1 MLSVLSRII
10 DIAMV
15 GLGALIA
22 AAVHDG
28 SFVWL
33 SDMENVSLL
42 FNCLLVVVFFPALG
56 IYQSW
61 RGKPVY
67 DLLWR
72 VSAGWLI
79 VEGTG
84 ILISFS
90 LHRSD
95 QLSRLWLG
103 YWALATVVLLIVTK
117 AAVHGVLKG
126 LRREGYNQK
135 AVAIVGGSLYA
146 RFLIEQ
152 MRSRPE
158 AGFSPAVVFDE
169 PGGRRESDR
178 LEAAS
183 RAAAS
188 DANADTDADT
198 PNQPAELEDVPV
210 ERDFDSMVRR
220 VRVRGIRELWLALPI
235 SHERTIHRF
244 VMEFRNEFVNI
255 RFIPDVRSLSLF
267 NQPVV
272 DLLGVPAINLAAS
285 PITDLRVL
293 PKFVFDRLF
302 ALAALTALAPLMLV
316 IAVLVKLSSPGPV
329 FFRQKRKGIDGHQ
342 FEIYKFR
349 SMKVHAES
357 AGKVTQATRGD
368 PRITAVGAFLRRTS
382 LDELPQFINVLKGE
396 MSVVGPRPHA
406 LEHDDIYKDLVKG
419 YMHRYRIKPGITGW
433 AQINGYRGETDR
445 IEKMMGRVKLD
456 LYYMQHWTFWLDIKI
471 VVLTLWKGFVG
482 RNAY

>member
-22 AAVHDG
+22 AAVHNG
-28 SFVWL
+28 TFVWL
-33 SDMENVSLL
+33 NDMESISLL
-42 FNCLLVVVFFPALG
+42 FNCLLMVLFFPALG

-72 VSAGWLI
+72 VSGAWLI

-84 ILISFS
+84 ILMSFS

-95 QLSRLWLG
+95 LLSRLWLV
-103 YWALATVVLLIVTK
+103 YWAIATIVLLMVTK
-117 AAVHGVLKG
+117 ALVHGVLKG

-135 AVAIVGGSLYA
+135 AVAIVGGALYGS
-146 RFLIEQ
+146 FLIEQ

-158 AGFSPAVVFDE
+158 AGFSPVIVFDE

-178 LEAAS
+178 HEAPAV
-183 RAAAS
+183 AA
-188 DANADTDADT
+188 DL
-198 PNQPAELEDVPV
+198 PVELEGIPV
-210 ERDFDSMVRR
+210 ERDFDRMVRV
-220 VRVRGIRELWLALPI
+220 VRKRGIRELWLALPM

-285 PITDLRVL
+285 PITDVRVL
-293 PKFVFDRLF
+293 PKFVFDRMF
-302 ALAALTALAPLMLV
+302 ALAALAALSPLMLV
-316 IAVLVKLSSPGPV
+316 IAAMVKLSSPGPV
-329 FFRQKRKGIDGHQ
+329 FFRQKRKGIDGQQ

-349 SMKVHAES
+349 SMKVHAETT
-357 AGKVTQATRGD
+357 GKVTQATRGD
-368 PRITAVGAFLRRTS
+368 PRITAVGAFLRKTS

-471 VVLTLWKGFVG
+471 VVLTLYKGFAG

>member
-15 GLGALIA
+15 ALGAAIA
-22 AAVHDG
+22 AAVHSG
-28 SFVWL
+28 RVVWL
-33 SDMENVSLL
+33 DDMQSVSLA
-42 FNCLLVVVFFPALG
+42 FGCLLVVVFFPALG

-61 RGKPVY
+61 RGKALY
-67 DLLWR
+67 DLLSR
-72 VSAGWLI
+72 VAGGWLL
-79 VEGTG
+79 VEITG
-84 ILISFS
+84 VLISFS

-95 QLSRLWLG
+95 NLSRLWLM
-103 YWALATVVLLIVTK
+103 YWALATIVLLIVTK
-117 AAVHGVLKG
+117 MIVYSILRG
-126 LRREGYNQK
+126 LRREGFNQR
-135 AVAIVGGSLYA
+135 AVAIVGGAPYG

-158 AGFSPAVVFDE
+158 AGFSPVVVFDE
-169 PGGRRESDR
+169 
-178 LEAAS
+178 
-183 RAAAS
+183 
-188 DANADTDADT
+188 DATINHYEDPDAD
-198 PNQPAELEDVPV
+198 NAIDGVPV
-210 ERDFDSMVRR
+210 ERDYQRMIQLVRQR
-220 VRVRGIRELWLALPI
+220 AIRELWLALPI
-235 SHERTIHRF
+235 SKEKAIHRF
-244 VMEFRNEFVNI
+244 VMDLRNDFVNI
-255 RFIPDVRSLSLF
+255 RFIPDVRSLTLF
-267 NQPVV
+267 NQPMVE
-272 DLLGVPAINLAAS
+272 LLGVPAINLAAS

-293 PKFVFDRLF
+293 PKRVFDRLF

-316 IAVLVKLSSPGPV
+316 IALMVKLSSPGPV
-329 FFRQKRKGIDGHQ
+329 FFRQKRKGIDGNQ

-349 SMKVHAES
+349 SMKMHKEE
-357 AGKVTQATRGD
+357 AGKITQATRRD

-382 LDELPQFINVLKGE
+382 LDELPQFINVLRGE

-471 VVLTLWKGFVG
+471 VVLTLWKGFAG
-482 RNAY
+482 SNAY

>member
-15 GLGALIA
+15 ALGAAIA
-22 AAVHDG
+22 TAVHSG
-28 SFVWL
+28 KLVWL
-33 SDMENVSLL
+33 DDVQSVSLA
-42 FNCLLVVVFFPALG
+42 FDCLLVVVFFPALG

-61 RGKPVY
+61 RGKPLY
-67 DLLWR
+67 DLLCR
-72 VSAGWLI
+72 VAGGWVM
-79 VEGTG
+79 VEVTG

-95 QLSRLWLG
+95 SLSRLWLV
-103 YWALATVVLLIVTK
+103 YWAVATIVLLIVTK
-117 AAVHGVLKG
+117 VIVYSILRG
-126 LRREGYNQK
+126 LRREGFNQR
-135 AVAIVGGSLYA
+135 AVAIVGGAPYG

-152 MRSRPE
+152 MRTRPE
-158 AGFSPAVVFDE
+158 AGFSPVVVFDE
-169 PGGRRESDR
+169 DGTINPYEDPD
-178 LEAAS
+178 
-183 RAAAS
+183 AS
-188 DANADTDADT
+188 DLI
-198 PNQPAELEDVPV
+198 EGVPV
-210 ERDFDSMVRR
+210 ERDYGRMLQLVRQR
-220 VRVRGIRELWLALPI
+220 AIRELWLALPI
-235 SHERTIHRF
+235 SKEKAIHRF
-244 VMEFRNEFVNI
+244 VTDLKNDFVNI
-255 RFIPDVRSLSLF
+255 RFIPDVRSLTLF
-267 NQPVV
+267 NQPMV

-293 PKFVFDRLF
+293 PKRIFDRLF
-302 ALAALTALAPLMLV
+302 ALAALTALSPVMLV
-316 IAVLVKLSSPGPV
+316 IAVMVKASSPGPV
-329 FFRQKRKGIDGHQ
+329 FFRQKRKGIDGNQ

-349 SMKVHAES
+349 SMKMHKEE
-357 AGKVTQATRGD
+357 AGKITQATRRD

-382 LDELPQFINVLKGE
+382 LDELPQFINVLRGE

-482 RNAY
+482 NNAY

>member
-15 GLGALIA
+15 VFGATLA
-22 AAVHDG
+22 AAVHSG
-28 SFVWL
+28 KFVWL
-33 SDMENVSLL
+33 DDMQRVQLA
-42 FNCLLVVVFFPALG
+42 FDCLLVVVFFPALG

-61 RGKPVY
+61 RGKPLY
-67 DLLWR
+67 DLLCR
-72 VSAGWLI
+72 VAGGWAL
-79 VEGTG
+79 VEVIGV
-84 ILISFS
+84 LISFS
-90 LHRSD
+90 VHRSD
-95 QLSRLWLG
+95 SLSRLWLV
-103 YWALATVVLLIVTK
+103 YWALATIVLLGITKVIVYSI
-117 AAVHGVLKG
+117 LRG
-126 LRREGYNQK
+126 LRREGFNQR
-135 AVAIVGGSLYA
+135 AVAIVGGAPYG

-158 AGFSPAVVFDE
+158 AGFTPVAVFDE
-169 PGGRRESDR
+169 EGTINPYEDP
-178 LEAAS
+178 
-183 RAAAS
+183 
-188 DANADTDADT
+188 DAGDAI
-198 PNQPAELEDVPV
+198 EGVPV
-210 ERDFDSMVRR
+210 ERDYQRMLTLVRQR
-220 VRVRGIRELWLALPI
+220 QIRELWLALPI
-235 SHERTIHRF
+235 SKEKAIHRF
-244 VMEFRNEFVNI
+244 VMDLRNDFVNI
-255 RFIPDVRSLSLF
+255 RFIPDVRSLTLF
-267 NQPVV
+267 NQPMV

-293 PKFVFDRLF
+293 PKRIFDRMF
-302 ALAALTALAPLMLV
+302 AFAALTALAPVMLV
-316 IAVLVKLSSPGPV
+316 IAVLVKTTSPGPV

-349 SMKVHAES
+349 SMKLHKEE
-357 AGKVTQATRGD
+357 AGKITQATRRD

-382 LDELPQFINVLKGE
+382 LDELPQFINVLRGE

-471 VVLTLWKGFVG
+471 VVLTLWKGFAG
-482 RNAY
+482 SNAY

>member
-15 GLGALIA
+15 ALGAAIA
-22 AAVHDG
+22 TAVHSG
-28 SFVWL
+28 KLVWL
-33 SDMENVSLL
+33 DDVQSVSLA
-42 FNCLLVVVFFPALG
+42 FDCLLVVVFFPALG

-61 RGKPVY
+61 RGKPLY
-67 DLLWR
+67 DLLCR
-72 VSAGWLI
+72 VAGGWVM
-79 VEGTG
+79 VEITG

-95 QLSRLWLG
+95 SLSRLWLF
-103 YWALATVVLLIVTK
+103 YWAIATIVLLIVTK
-117 AAVHGVLKG
+117 VIVYSILRG
-126 LRREGYNQK
+126 LRREGFNQR
-135 AVAIVGGSLYA
+135 AVAIVGGAPYG

-158 AGFSPAVVFDE
+158 AGFSPVVLFDE
-169 PGGRRESDR
+169 EGTINPYEDPD
-178 LEAAS
+178 
-183 RAAAS
+183 AS
-188 DANADTDADT
+188 DVI
-198 PNQPAELEDVPV
+198 EGVPV
-210 ERDFDSMVRR
+210 ERDYSRMLQLVRQR
-220 VRVRGIRELWLALPI
+220 AIRELWLALPI
-235 SHERTIHRF
+235 SKEKAIHRF
-244 VMEFRNEFVNI
+244 VMDLKNDFVNI
-255 RFIPDVRSLSLF
+255 RFIPDVRSLTLF
-267 NQPVV
+267 NQPMV

-293 PKFVFDRLF
+293 PKRIFDRLF
-302 ALAALTALAPLMLV
+302 ALAALTALSPVMLV
-316 IAVLVKLSSPGPV
+316 IAVMVKVSSPGPV
-329 FFRQKRKGIDGHQ
+329 FFRQKRKGIDGNQ

-349 SMKVHAES
+349 SMKMHKEE
-357 AGKVTQATRGD
+357 AGKITQATRRD

-382 LDELPQFINVLKGE
+382 LDELPQFINVLRGE

-482 RNAY
+482 SNAY